1 MAKFNL
7 DNYETVEERL
17 KKFWTDYPNGRVET
31 EVVHI
36 TDDGTCVTIKSAIY
50 KDINDTH
57 PVATGIAQETKGQG
71 GFANADAWM
80 ENCETS
86 SLGRSLS
93 NWMYQ
98 GANKPRPSRE
108 EMSKSAPKVKVE
120 KKPVAKPTKEEQAAM
135 NKVVDEMVAP
145 TQEEAARTDDT
156 QEMIKEG
163 KFTDVGKQLNQLLEG
178 MIPDEKLRQ
187 EIKTKAY
194 NELVDL
200 QVAAPDINNWTKS
213 NMDVFLTR
221 AEDMLKAK
229 GIDNEIAQTTDKD
242 LVEEVF
248 GEVVT
253 SVVPTCPECNSPDW
267 IEDNREKKVSDPK
280 FSKIPSWSCST
291 YGTNNGCGWTA
302 WGDTDCPP
310 EWL

>member
-7 DNYETVEERL
+7 ENYETVEERL

-50 KDINDTH
+50 KDMNDTH

-108 EMSKSAPKVKVE
+108 EMSKVVKEDTPKTPSKKEVAQITNDSAEKFAEDIGANKKSVGDQLNDILKEMIPNE
-120 KKPVAKPTKEEQAAM
+120 KKMKE
-135 NKVVDEMVAP
+135 V
-145 TQEEAARTDDT
+145 
-156 QEMIKEG
+156 
-163 KFTDVGKQLNQLLEG
+163 
-178 MIPDEKLRQ
+178 
-187 EIKTKAY
+187 KTKVY
-194 NELVDL
+194 NDMVESTEVNEDVD
-200 QVAAPDINNWTKS
+200 NWTSKD
-213 NMDVFLTR
+213 MDKFLNRVEVFL
-221 AEDMLKAK
+221 EDEDI
-229 GIDNEIAQTTDKD
+229 ID
-242 LVEEVF
+242 VVF
-248 GEVVT
+248 DNDTVK
-253 SVVPTCPECNSPDW
+253 TCPSCKQTGY
-267 IEDNREKKVSDPK
+267 IEDNREKKSDPK
-280 FSKIPSWSCST
+280 FSKIPDFACSN
-291 YGTNNGCGWTA
+291 YGENDGCGKGWWIGNDDLPT
-302 WGDTDCPP
+302 
-310 EWL
+310 EWI